1 MRNVECGIKNNI
13 KFLLR
18 IPHPASRIF
27 CNIILN
33 MSTKLS
39 RLKVTAPFKP
49 AGDQPKAIRQLEEGL
64 NKGYRYQTLLGV
76 TGSGKTFTMANV
88 ISQTQKPALVI
99 AHNKTLAAQLCN
111 EFREFLPNNSV
122 EYFISYYDYYQPE
135 SYIPQTDT
143 YIEKVAS
150 VNDEIDRLRHSTTRS
165 LFERDDVVVVAS
177 VSCIYGLG
185 IPELYYES
193 SINIK
198 KGQKIDREELIH
210 DLVSIYYER
219 NDIEL
224 TRGRFRVRGEILD
237 IFPIY
242 EEDILKV
249 DFFDDVIENLS
260 MVDPTTGEIKSQI
273 EEINIYPA
281 KHYVAD
287 EESID
292 EACKQI
298 EKELK
303 ERHEELKSLGK
314 DLEAQRLWQRTKFD
328 IEMLHEVGYCT
339 GIENYSRILEGR
351 KAGEPP
357 KVLIDYFNRKY
368 GKDGWVCFIDES
380 HVTVPQ
386 LGGMFHGDFARKS
399 TLVDYGFRLPCAI
412 DNRPLKPEE
421 FWSRVSQV
429 VFVSATPGS
438 YELECS
444 NQVVEQIVR
453 PTGLVDPE
461 LEVRPTNNQINDLIN
476 EIKLRILKK
485 ERVLIS
491 TLTKRM
497 AEDLTAYLA
506 GSNLKVRWLH
516 SEIVALD
523 RIEILRDLRLGEF
536 DVLVGVNLLREGLDL
551 PEVSLVCIM
560 DADKEGFLRAE
571 RSLIQMIGRAARNA
585 AGKVIL
591 YADKIT
597 DSMKK
602 AIGETERRRKLQIEF
617 NKKHNIIPKTIIKT
631 HANPLLESI
640 RSNKDIEQVVAD
652 ELVHEKLDIKDLP
665 KVLKK
670 IEQQMKNAALL
681 LDFEKAAKLRDELF
695 SLRELAQKHK

>member
-1 MRNVECGIKNNI
+1 MPKTLSNQ
-13 KFLLR
+13 FQ
-18 IPHPASRIF
+18 
-27 CNIILN
+27 II
-33 MSTKLS
+33 
-39 RLKVTAPFKP
+39 APFKP
-49 AGDQPKAIRQLEEGL
+49 AGDQPKAIKELKEGVQKNL
-64 NKGYRYQTLLGV
+64 RYQTLLGV
-76 TGSGKTFTMANV
+76 TGSGKTFTIANL
-88 ISQTQKPALVI
+88 IEQMQKPALVI
-99 AHNKTLAAQLCN
+99 AHNKTLAAQLTN
-111 EFREFLPNNSV
+111 EFREFLPNNAV

-185 IPELYYES
+185 VPELYYES
-193 SINIK
+193 AVKIK
-198 KGQKIDREELIH
+198 KGEQIDRDELIR
-210 DLVSIYYER
+210 DLVNIYYER
-219 NDIEL
+219 NDIDFA
-224 TRGRFRVRGEILD
+224 RGKFRVRGEILD
-237 IFPIY
+237 IFPVY
-242 EEDILKV
+242 EEEVLKAE
-249 DFFDDVIENLS
+249 FFGDTIENLS
-260 MVDPTTGEIKSQI
+260 MVDPTTGEVKSTLD
-273 EEINIYPA
+273 EIMIYPA

-287 EESID
+287 EDSIE

-298 EKELK
+298 DKELR
-303 ERHEELKSLGK
+303 ERYDELKSQGK
-314 DLEAQRLWQRTKFD
+314 DVEAQRLWQRTKFD
-328 IEMLHEVGYCT
+328 IEMLREVGYCT
-339 GIENYSRILEGR
+339 GVENYSRILEGR
-351 KAGEPP
+351 RRGEPP

-368 GKDGWVCFIDES
+368 GKDGWLCIIDES

-386 LGGMFHGDFARKS
+386 IGSMYHGDYSRKS
-399 TLVDYGFRLPCAI
+399 TLVEYGFRLPCAI
-412 DNRPLKPEE
+412 DNRPLKPNE
-421 FWSRVSQV
+421 FWSRVPQII
-429 VFVSATPGS
+429 FVSATPGD
-438 YELECS
+438 YELKISE
-444 NQVVEQIVR
+444 QIVEQIVR
-453 PTGLVDPE
+453 PTGLIDPDV
-461 LEVRPTNNQINDLIN
+461 EVRPTKGQIDDLIH
-476 EIKLRILKK
+476 EIRITVEKK

-497 AEDLTAYLA
+497 AEDLTAYLS

-597 DSMKK
+597 NSMKR
-602 AIGETERRRKLQIEF
+602 AIDETERRRKLQTEF
-617 NKKHNIIPKTIIKT
+617 NKEHNITPKTIIKS
-631 HANPLLESI
+631 HANPLLESL
-640 RSNKDIEQVVAD
+640 RLNKDIEEIAAEQLAY
-652 ELVHEKLDIKDLP
+652 EKLDVKELP

-681 LDFEKAAKLRDELF
+681 LDFERAAKLRDELYA
-695 SLRELAQKHK
+695 LRELAKKQK